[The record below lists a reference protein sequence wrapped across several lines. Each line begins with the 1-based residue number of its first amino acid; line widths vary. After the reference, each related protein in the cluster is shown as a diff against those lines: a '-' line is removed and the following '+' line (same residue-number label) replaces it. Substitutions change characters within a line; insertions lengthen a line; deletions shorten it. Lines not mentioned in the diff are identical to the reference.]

1 MDNHLR
7 ERPAVNAEDLRKIVG
22 ASQEPVEY
30 APVAM
35 LLKTGYACFGHYNG
49 NLNEDLGQ
57 TLVVLNAQL
66 MDLKA
71 EAHRTRP
78 AAEDFREFLL
88 EIVGA
93 YDSQEQDDLPTRE
106 FLGKPIPLVAIPLE
120 EIAIVYPVAQ
130 IVTMLQRISPE
141 KREEQTTPAL
151 FDFNRSEILTVLRM
165 KLW

>member
-1 MDNHLR
+1 M
-7 ERPAVNAEDLRKIVG
+7 NAEDLRKIIG

-35 LLKTGYACFGHYNG
+35 LLKTGYACFGHFNHK
-49 NLNEDLGQ
+49 LNEDLGE

-71 EAHRTRP
+71 EAHRSRP

-93 YDSQEQDDLPTRE
+93 YDSEEQDDLPTRE
-106 FLGKPIPLVAIPLE
+106 FLGKSIPLVAIPLE

-130 IVTMLQRISPE
+130 IVAMLQRVSPE
-141 KREEQTTPAL
+141 KREEGATPAL
-151 FDFNRSEILTVLRM
+151 FDFNRSEILNVLRM

>member
-1 MDNHLR
+1 M
-7 ERPAVNAEDLRKIVG
+7 ERPAVNAEDLRKIIG
-22 ASQEPVEY
+22 ASHQPVEY

-49 NLNEDLGQ
+49 NVNEDLGQ

-71 EAHRTRP
+71 EAHRSRP

-93 YDSQEQDDLPTRE
+93 YDSEQQEDLPTRD
-106 FLGKPIPLVAIPLE
+106 FLGKPIPLIAIPLE

-130 IVTMLQRISPE
+130 IVTMLQRVSPE
-141 KREEQTTPAL
+141 KREERPTPAL
-151 FDFNRSEILTVLRM
+151 FDFDRSEILTVLRM

>member
-1 MDNHLR
+1 MNSQ
-7 ERPAVNAEDLRKIVG
+7 DLRKIIG
-22 ASQEPVEY
+22 ASKGPVEY
-30 APVAM
+30 APVAL

-49 NLNEDLGQ
+49 NVNEDLDH

-71 EAHRTRP
+71 EAHRSRP

-93 YDSQEQDDLPTRE
+93 YDAQQQDDLPTRE
-106 FLGKPIPLVAIPLE
+106 FLGKPIPLIAIPLE

-130 IVTMLQRISPE
+130 IVAMLQRVSPQQ
-141 KREEQTTPAL
+141 REQRATPAL
-151 FDFNRSEILTVLRM
+151 FDFDRSEILTVLRM